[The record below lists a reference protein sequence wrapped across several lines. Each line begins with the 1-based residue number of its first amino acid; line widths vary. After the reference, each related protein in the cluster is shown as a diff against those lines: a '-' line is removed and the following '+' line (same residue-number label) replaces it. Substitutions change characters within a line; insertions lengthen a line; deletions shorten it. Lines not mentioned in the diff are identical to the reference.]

1 MGLSWPL
8 NCNSNYISLLPT
20 HFLPSP
26 AQPSTQTHCRARL
39 LAVFG
44 THTPC
49 WLQTTPSHVPSAE
62 NKGRMDKT
70 NNGKK
75 KSSFLVGW
83 KTTGS
88 VGARVS
94 IKAVTGGLP
103 YPMRPLAAVCLRLFL
118 RLSRLSHFRQPLLKP
133 LSMTLRL
140 TFALSPIAKVTK
152 PAATLIRPRAVVT
165 ISVQVTVG
173 CWCWALVNIWHGQR
187 RDYDIS

>member
-75 KSSFLVGW
+75 KIIIFSWLKNYRVCGC
-83 KTTGS
+83 TGFNK
-88 VGARVS
+88 GGYRRFTVS
-94 IKAVTGGLP
+94 YETSCRRLFTALFEAQPPIALSA
-103 YPMRPLAAVCLRLFL
+103 AAVET
-118 RLSRLSHFRQPLLKP
+118 P
-133 LSMTLRL
+133 
-140 TFALSPIAKVTK
+140 V
-152 PAATLIRPRAVVT
+152 
-165 ISVQVTVG
+165 
-173 CWCWALVNIWHGQR
+173 
-187 RDYDIS
+187 YDP

>member
-1 MGLSWPL
+1 MGSSWPL
-8 NCNSNYISLLPT
+8 NCNSYWISLLPT

-26 AQPSTQTHCRARL
+26 AQPSTQMHCRARL

-75 KSSFLVGW
+75 QSSFLVGW

-88 VGARVS
+88 VSAQVS
-94 IKAVTGGLP
+94 IKTVTGGLP
-103 YPMRPLAAVCLRLFL
+103 HPMRPCRRLFTTL
-118 RLSRLSHFRQPLLKP
+118 FEAQPPFTFRQPLLKP
-133 LSMTLRL
+133 LSITLRL
-140 TFALSPIAKVTK
+140 TFALSTIAKVTK
-152 PAATLIRPRAVVT
+152 PAATLVRPRAIIT

-173 CWCWALVNIWHGQR
+173 CWG
-187 RDYDIS
+187 